1 MSQYNLKII
10 PKISNRHLIKRC
22 FSYFTPHKWK
32 VAIGMLSAVVVSSTN
47 AATAYLVKPAM
58 DNIFVQ
64 KDEVALILVPL
75 AFLGV
80 IVIKSVFRFLQVYL
94 MNITGLLVL
103 ERLRNEMFERILLLP
118 MRFFEES
125 QVGML
130 MSRILGDVAGIR
142 ESVPTIVMGVRELI
156 TCVSLAGVVLYQ
168 DWKLALIALV
178 VLPVCIVPVIR
189 FGKRLRKLGR
199 RLQVQGADIN
209 SVVQQC
215 LSCVKLIKAFH
226 TEDKEYKQ
234 FQKESHGIVRLSK
247 KQVLAS
253 EISTRIMELAG
264 GVAISGVLWY
274 GGLQVLKGIST
285 PGTFFS
291 FVTAMIMLYEPIKK
305 LNEANKTMQGSLASA
320 ERVFGLLDSP
330 EVIPE
335 SGGDRELTLP
345 LKAIELDDIVFT
357 YPTGNEPAIKKLQLT
372 IRQNERIALVGPSGS
387 GKTTMANLLPRFY
400 DVDSGQIRFNG
411 VPIQEYDL
419 GMLRRSIGIVS
430 QEPTLFNLT
439 IRENIG
445 YGFDDVSDEQIV
457 EAAKAAFA
465 HDFIEG
471 LPDGYDTNCGER
483 GIKLSGGQK
492 QRITIARAL
501 IKNPALLILDEATS
515 ALDTQAERIVQKA
528 LENLMQGRTS
538 IVIAHRLSTVLNAD
552 RIVVM
557 QKGEI
562 VGMGNHRE
570 LLESCALYQRLYN
583 MQFSEALSEGEARL
597 IASEE

>member
-1 MSQYNLKII
+1 
-10 PKISNRHLIKRC
+10 
-22 FSYFTPHKWK
+22 
-32 VAIGMLSAVVVSSTN
+32 
-47 AATAYLVKPAM
+47 
-58 DNIFVQ
+58 
-64 KDEVALILVPL
+64 
-75 AFLGV
+75 
-80 IVIKSVFRFLQVYL
+80 
-94 MNITGLLVL
+94 
-103 ERLRNEMFERILLLP
+103 
-118 MRFFEES
+118 
-125 QVGML
+125 
-130 MSRILGDVAGIR
+130 
-142 ESVPTIVMGVRELI
+142 VRELI
-156 TCVSLAGVVLYQ
+156 TCISLAGVVLYQ

-178 VLPVCIVPVIR
+178 VLPVCVVPVIR
-189 FGKRLRKLGR
+189 FGKRLRNLGR

-274 GGLQVLKGIST
+274 GGLQVLKGVST

-330 EVIPE
+330 DVTPE
-335 SGGDRELTLP
+335 SCGDRELSLP
-345 LKAIELDDIVFT
+345 LQAIELDDIVFT
-357 YPTGNEPAIKKLQLT
+357 YPTGSEPAIKKLQLT

-430 QEPTLFNLT
+430 QEPTLFNMT

-583 MQFSEALSEGEARL
+583 MQFSEALSEGEAHL
-597 IASEE
+597 LASEE

>member
-1 MSQYNLKII
+1 LSQYNLKII

-32 VAIGMLSAVVVSSTN
+32 LAIGMLSAVVVSSTN

-142 ESVPTIVMGVRELI
+142 ESVPTMVMGVRELI
-156 TCVSLAGVVLYQ
+156 TCISLAGVVLYQ

-178 VLPVCIVPVIR
+178 VLPVCVVPVIR

-274 GGLQVLKGIST
+274 GGLQVLKGVST

-330 EVIPE
+330 DVTPE
-335 SGGDRELTLP
+335 SGGDREPTLP

-357 YPTGNEPAIKKLQLT
+357 YPTGSEPAIKKLQLT

-430 QEPTLFNLT
+430 QEPTLFNMT

-445 YGFDDVSDEQIV
+445 YGFDDVSDEQII

-570 LLESCALYQRLYN
+570 LLESCTLYQRLYN
-583 MQFSEALSEGEARL
+583 MQFSEALSESEARL

>member
-1 MSQYNLKII
+1 
-10 PKISNRHLIKRC
+10 
-22 FSYFTPHKWK
+22 
-32 VAIGMLSAVVVSSTN
+32 V
-47 AATAYLVKPAM
+47 
-58 DNIFVQ
+58 
-64 KDEVALILVPL
+64 
-75 AFLGV
+75 
-80 IVIKSVFRFLQVYL
+80 
-94 MNITGLLVL
+94 
-103 ERLRNEMFERILLLP
+103 
-118 MRFFEES
+118 
-125 QVGML
+125 
-130 MSRILGDVAGIR
+130 
-142 ESVPTIVMGVRELI
+142 
-156 TCVSLAGVVLYQ
+156 
-168 DWKLALIALV
+168 
-178 VLPVCIVPVIR
+178 
-189 FGKRLRKLGR
+189 
-199 RLQVQGADIN
+199 
-209 SVVQQC
+209 
-215 LSCVKLIKAFH
+215 
-226 TEDKEYKQ
+226 
-234 FQKESHGIVRLSK
+234 
-247 KQVLAS
+247 
-253 EISTRIMELAG
+253 
-264 GVAISGVLWY
+264 
-274 GGLQVLKGIST
+274 ST

-305 LNEANKTMQGSLASA
+305 MNEANKTMQGSLASA

-330 EVIPE
+330 DITPE
-335 SGGDRELTLP
+335 TGGDRQLDLP
-345 LKAIELDDIVFT
+345 LKAIELDNIVFT
-357 YPTGNEPAIKKLQLT
+357 YPTGSEPAIKKLQLT

-411 VPIQEYDL
+411 VPVQDYDL

-445 YGFDDVSDEQIV
+445 YGFDNVSDEQIV
-457 EAAKAAFA
+457 DAAKAAFA

-570 LLESCALYQRLYN
+570 LLDSCPLYQRLYN
-583 MQFSEALSEGEARL
+583 MQFSESLTEGEARQITL
-597 IASEE
+597 EE

>member
-1 MSQYNLKII
+1 LSQYNLKII

-32 VAIGMLSAVVVSSTN
+32 LAIGMLSAVVVSSTN

-142 ESVPTIVMGVRELI
+142 ESVPTMVMGVRELI
-156 TCVSLAGVVLYQ
+156 TCISLAGVVLYQ

-178 VLPVCIVPVIR
+178 VLPVCVVPVIR

-274 GGLQVLKGIST
+274 GGLQVLKGVST

-330 EVIPE
+330 DVTPE
-335 SGGDRELTLP
+335 SCGDRELSLP
-345 LKAIELDDIVFT
+345 LQAIELDDIVFT
-357 YPTGNEPAIKKLQLT
+357 YPTGSEPAIKKLQLT

-430 QEPTLFNLT
+430 QEPTLFNMT

-583 MQFSEALSEGEARL
+583 MQFSEALSEGEAHL
-597 IASEE
+597 LASEE

>member
-1 MSQYNLKII
+1 M
-10 PKISNRHLIKRC
+10 
-22 FSYFTPHKWK
+22 
-32 VAIGMLSAVVVSSTN
+32 AIGMLSAVVVSSTN

-58 DNIFVQ
+58 DNIFVE

-80 IVIKSVFRFLQVYL
+80 IVVKSIFRFLQVYL

-142 ESVPTIVMGVRELI
+142 ESVPTMVMGVRELI
-156 TCVSLAGVVLYQ
+156 TCISLAGVVLYQ

-189 FGKRLRKLGR
+189 FGKRLRKIGR
-199 RLQVQGADIN
+199 KLQVQGADIN

-234 FQKESHGIVRLSK
+234 FCKESHNIVHLSK
-247 KQVLAS
+247 KKILTS
-253 EISTRIMELAG
+253 ELSTRIMELAG

-274 GGLQVLKGIST
+274 GGMQVLNGVST

-305 LNEANKTMQGSLASA
+305 MNEANKTMQGSLASA

-330 EVIPE
+330 DITPE
-335 SGGDRELTLP
+335 TGGDRQLDLP
-345 LKAIELDDIVFT
+345 LKAIELDNIVFT
-357 YPTGNEPAIKKLQLT
+357 YPTGSEPAIKKLQLT

-411 VPIQEYDL
+411 VPVQDYDL

-445 YGFDDVSDEQIV
+445 YGFDNVSDEQIV
-457 EAAKAAFA
+457 DAAKAAFA

-570 LLESCALYQRLYN
+570 LLDSCPLYQRLYN
-583 MQFSEALSEGEARL
+583 MQFSESLTEGEARQITL
-597 IASEE
+597 EE